1 MIKLFCFTSILL
13 MTCFLSAQDKHD
25 KTEYKSISLNYK
37 DEVRKTIISKAKEFP
52 DNTQLSIAI
61 TKNGKTEYYGIIK
74 QNDSIKFIENQN
86 KIFEIGS
93 ITKVLTATLLTS
105 LVEEGQINLTDN
117 INRYYPFPF
126 KNNTKL
132 TFQSLA
138 NHSSGLPRLPSN
150 LVFLDPDNPYR
161 HYNKSYLDKYLKD
174 LIEIKSDSKNNY
186 TYSNL
191 GFAILG
197 YTLGLSQNKEFEQLL
212 QERVLDKYGM
222 KQSYTEIS
230 HISNNLVAGLNA
242 NGDTTP
248 NWQFNIFFGAGG
260 VLSTTEDLSKFAKA
274 QFNSQH
280 SELALTQKPTFTVNE
295 TLKLGLGWHILKTQ
309 NGKELLTHNGGTGG
323 YSSSMLVNVADQTA
337 VIILS
342 NVSAF
347 HPKTGNIEQISLQ
360 IMSIL

>member
-1 MIKLFCFTSILL
+1 M
-13 MTCFLSAQDKHD
+13 
-25 KTEYKSISLNYK
+25 
-37 DEVRKTIISKAKEFP
+37 
-52 DNTQLSIAI
+52 
-61 TKNGKTEYYGIIK
+61 
-74 QNDSIKFIENQN
+74 
-86 KIFEIGS
+86 
-93 ITKVLTATLLTS
+93 
-105 LVEEGQINLTDN
+105 
-117 INRYYPFPF
+117 NRYYPFPF

-150 LVFLDPDNPYR
+150 LVFLDPDNPYK

-222 KQSYTEIS
+222 KQSYTRIC

-274 QFNSQH
+274 QFDSQH

-323 YSSSMLVNVADQTA
+323 YSSSMLVNVAEQTA

-347 HPKTGNIEQISLQ
+347 HQKVSNIEELSFDLY
-360 IMSIL
+360 SFLPLNLK

>member
-1 MIKLFCFTSILL
+1 
-13 MTCFLSAQDKHD
+13 
-25 KTEYKSISLNYK
+25 
-37 DEVRKTIISKAKEFP
+37 
-52 DNTQLSIAI
+52 
-61 TKNGKTEYYGIIK
+61 
-74 QNDSIKFIENQN
+74 
-86 KIFEIGS
+86 
-93 ITKVLTATLLTS
+93 
-105 LVEEGQINLTDN
+105 
-117 INRYYPFPF
+117 
-126 KNNTKL
+126 
-132 TFQSLA
+132 
-138 NHSSGLPRLPSN
+138 
-150 LVFLDPDNPYR
+150 
-161 HYNKSYLDKYLKD
+161 
-174 LIEIKSDSKNNY
+174 
-186 TYSNL
+186 
-191 GFAILG
+191 
-197 YTLGLSQNKEFEQLL
+197 
-212 QERVLDKYGM
+212 M

-230 HISNNLVAGLNA
+230 HISNNLVKGLDA

-323 YSSSMLVNVADQTA
+323 YSSSMLVNVAEQTA